1 MEIVALEKKEKK
13 QEAYFE
19 GIMLIDIDNKVFV
32 LKGKKLI

>member
-1 MEIVALEKKEKK
+1 MEIGELEKK

-19 GIMLIDIDNKVFV
+19 GIIFIDIDNKVFV

>member
-1 MEIVALEKKEKK
+1 MEIGELEKKKNK

-19 GIMLIDIDNKVFV
+19 GIIFIDIDNKVFV